1 MDIRSSF
8 SAQLQLLG
16 LLCDFSN
23 SAVVNSLNDM
33 SNTQLIARE
42 VISPIILQTQV
53 NDLVDNFRIQISTTF
68 DRTLKLIR
76 ETSVGNQLVSGWKT
90 DASANFYAANAAGDL
105 WAGLVMNILP
115 QSADELPCYCSTTF
129 QCQSEAAIYQETD
142 PVNPVTSIENG
153 MIPIGRRR
161 RLRYWFTIVRNKI
174 TTFNLFPDRVD
185 DDENR
190 IREQRYA
197 SRLYLVLLCVS
208 VLVLIIITS
217 LSPQYNTCTIEFPTI
232 TIYKELQSRFPNTLT
247 CPCSQVNI
255 PYGRFIQLY
264 PSFHQVCSSVFI
276 TEQWIAMLF
285 PWSYITH
292 YEDFRVQ
299 AAGQFQLL
307 QSFCALA
314 EQTVVTALQ
323 DFATSEFITANVISA
338 AVFDAQMRS
347 TISIFQLE
355 APGAFIS
362 ALELIRRATHGNAF
376 MTVYA
381 NEEKHKEWVELYSN
395 KLKGIFVDKEQL
407 LTKLNEDIDF
417 YTKMVPITV
426 EALFMWNQL
435 LSEIL
440 NRMPLTSISR
450 KDLRNKCRLEYQGDD
465 IEWYTRDAFLYR
477 LLNRELKTRDISIT
491 FRFRFVLVDLH
502 NRLSSL
508 HTKYELNS
516 IKDKLID
523 ELKFEIDQT
532 ADILTLARFL
542 YQMND
547 LDKAEEFYTLLLNE
561 LPSDHSD
568 VITIKNNL
576 GGI

>member
-142 PVNPVTSIENG
+142 PGNTDGDYATSFNVSMIIDSFEGFVSSCVPLESLVNSTLECFFKQSCLDKFIRHFPVKKALALDSNSSSWSLDTSVEKLMQNLFIDRQMVSVIYSTFFAACEPLYCTLVGGLNITLGIFIALLIPVIVLLVNPVTSIENG

-381 NEEKHKEWVELYSN
+381 SN
-395 KLKGIFVDKEQL
+395 WQ
-407 LTKLNEDIDF
+407 
-417 YTKMVPITV
+417 
-426 EALFMWNQL
+426 
-435 LSEIL
+435 
-440 NRMPLTSISR
+440 
-450 KDLRNKCRLEYQGDD
+450 
-465 IEWYTRDAFLYR
+465 
-477 LLNRELKTRDISIT
+477 
-491 FRFRFVLVDLH
+491 
-502 NRLSSL
+502 
-508 HTKYELNS
+508 
-516 IKDKLID
+516 
-523 ELKFEIDQT
+523 
-532 ADILTLARFL
+532 
-542 YQMND
+542 
-547 LDKAEEFYTLLLNE
+547 
-561 LPSDHSD
+561 
-568 VITIKNNL
+568 
-576 GGI
+576 